1 MRNQHS
7 PGESITEALA
17 ARAVGHGLGEIAPDS
32 VEVAKQCL
40 MDWLGVTFAARGD
53 PLVEKIGQV
62 TAENGGNRSCTVI
75 GRQFRDSEEHA
86 VLLNGAMGHA
96 LDYDDVITTMGHPT
110 VPIAPVVFA
119 VGEKHDIA
127 GRDVLTA
134 FIAGMDA
141 EVRVARL
148 LGQSHYARGWHSTGT
163 FGTFGAAAVAGRM
176 IGLDVNQM
184 TMAFGIAGTQAA
196 GLKAV
201 FGTMCKPLH
210 AGKAAA
216 NGLMAARLAAAGFT
230 SHPDILATAQ
240 GFGATQSDRLDTE
253 AALSD
258 PPRGQW
264 VREVLFKY
272 HAACYLTHSAI
283 NAATALRLC
292 HNLSPDAIDRI
303 EVGVEEGH
311 LNVCAIPSPTTGLEC
326 KFSLR
331 TTTALALLGENT
343 ADEGLYSDETAARP
357 DVVALRDR
365 VAITPRK
372 GESPTLSD
380 VTVHLTDGRSLR
392 ERSDCAVPAANA
404 QAQWEPLT
412 AKFRA
417 LVEPSLGVARTEEA
431 IGLCRTLDEA
441 SSVRPLLAVL
451 A

>member
-1 MRNQHS
+1 
-7 PGESITEALA
+7 
-17 ARAVGHGLGEIAPDS
+17 
-32 VEVAKQCL
+32 
-40 MDWLGVTFAARGD
+40 MDWLGVTFAARRD
-53 PLVEKIGQV
+53 PLVQKIAEV
-62 TAENGGNRSCTVI
+62 LIENGGSPSCTVI
-75 GRQFRDSEEHA
+75 GRQSRDSEEHA
-86 VLLNGAMGHA
+86 ALINGAMGHA
-96 LDYDDVITTMGHPT
+96 LDYDDVISSMGHPT
-110 VPIAPVVFA
+110 VPVAPVVFA
-119 VGEKHDIA
+119 VSEKHDLA
-127 GRDVLTA
+127 GRDMLTA
-134 FIAGMDA
+134 FVAGLDV

-148 LGQSHYARGWHSTGT
+148 LGHSHYARGWHSTGT
-163 FGTFGAAAVAGRM
+163 FGTFGAAAAVGRL
-176 IGLDVNQM
+176 IGLDLEQM

-196 GLKAV
+196 GIKAV

-240 GFGATQSDRLDTE
+240 GFGATQSDRLDPE
-253 AALSD
+253 AALGD

-283 NAATALRLC
+283 NAATALRTVDYV
-292 HNLSPDAIDRI
+292 SPEMIDRI

-311 LNVCAIPSPTTGLEC
+311 LNVCGIPSPVTGLEC

-343 ADEGLYSDETAARP
+343 SDEALYSDETAARS

-365 VAITPRK
+365 VTVTPRK

-380 VTVHLTDGRSLR
+380 VTVFLTDGRSLR
-392 ERSDCAVPAANA
+392 EQSDCAVPAADA
-404 QAQWEPLT
+404 DAQWEPLS

-417 LVEPSLGVARTEEA
+417 LVEPSLGPARTEQA
-431 IGLCRTLDEA
+431 IALCRTLDEA
-441 SSVRPLLAVL
+441 SSVRPLLAIL

>member
-1 MRNQHS
+1 MVIHDWR
-7 PGESITEALA
+7 GGSITGTLA
-17 ARAVGHGLGEIAPDS
+17 ARAVGLGISEVSPESI
-32 VEVAKQCL
+32 EVAKQCL
-40 MDWLGVTFAARGD
+40 MDWLGVAFAARGD
-53 PLVEKIGQV
+53 PLVEKIGRV
-62 TAENGGNRSCTVI
+62 VAGNGGNRSCTVI
-75 GRQFRDSEEHA
+75 GMQTRDSEEHA

-96 LDYDDVITTMGHPT
+96 LDYDDVITSMGHPT

-119 VGEKHDIA
+119 LSEKHDNTGLEALI
-127 GRDVLTA
+127 A
-134 FIAGMDA
+134 FIAGLDA

-163 FGTFGAAAVAGRM
+163 FGTFGATAAAGRL
-176 IGLDVNQM
+176 IGLDAAQM
-184 TMAFGIAGTQAA
+184 TMAFGIGGTQAA

-216 NGLMAARLAAAGFT
+216 NGLLAARLAAAGFT
-230 SHPDILATAQ
+230 SHPDILATGQ
-240 GFGATQSDRLDTE
+240 GFGATQSDRLDPE

-283 NAATALRLC
+283 NAATALRMVTQV
-292 HNLSPDAIDRI
+292 SSDMIERI

-343 ADEGLYSDETAARP
+343 ADEALYSDETAVRP

-365 VAITPRK
+365 VMIKPRK

-380 VTVHLTDGRSLR
+380 VTVILTDGRSLR
-392 ERSDCAVPAANA
+392 EQSDCAVPAPDAH
-404 QAQWEPLT
+404 AQWEPLT

-417 LVEPSLGVARTEEA
+417 LVEPSLGPARTDEA
-431 IGLCRTLDEA
+431 VELCRTFDEA